1 MEIHEKALLMS
12 LHIGVA
18 RIAQRDR
25 SMVRDII
32 HDTTDSSRNMSI
44 FVTVI
49 YKKAIF
55 DYLVGS
61 DPTDRIKAGLSETL
75 VLAFE

>member
-1 MEIHEKALLMS
+1 
-12 LHIGVA
+12 
-18 RIAQRDR
+18 
-25 SMVRDII
+25 MVRDII

-49 YKKAIF
+49 YKNAIF